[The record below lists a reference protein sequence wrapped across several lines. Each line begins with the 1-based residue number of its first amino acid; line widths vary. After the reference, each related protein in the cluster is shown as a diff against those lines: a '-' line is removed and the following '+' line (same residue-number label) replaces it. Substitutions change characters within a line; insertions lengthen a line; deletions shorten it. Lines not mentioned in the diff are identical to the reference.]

1 LGGGAR
7 RGGRWLI
14 AFALAAML
22 LPRPARA
29 EDRDSATVGKITLL
43 NRKAVDAYQHL
54 EFETA
59 VKLLNEAL
67 EVSERA
73 GLTLH
78 PIRARTFVTLGIV
91 TLGGYKQ
98 RDQAIKYFHKALQI
112 QPEVR
117 LSAGLANP
125 EIQAAFDEAI
135 VSLANGASDELPP
148 DKALV
153 HEPVH
158 VGQVGRP
165 VPIRVLPDKDLG
177 ASVIVLRYRAAT
189 AAAFADLPLQKGPS
203 GAFEAAIPASAT
215 TGQQVVYFIE
225 ARRADGSVIVRRGAA
240 ADPMVVALVEAAKPA
255 VAVTAPLARSAR
267 ASRRFYFAL
276 LGGTGVGT
284 GSGTGEET
292 RNSVVSSG
300 IAWTRTGQLAPE
312 IGYFLTPRFR
322 LGVQARLQLVS
333 GATPYHVPNAAPGE
347 CGSDNV
353 CAPYKGAFAGLL
365 KATWLLVAPES
376 AFQAYVSLAAGFGN
390 IRHVMKV
397 SSPPTCGSS
406 GAEACLD
413 TVAAGPAL
421 FGPGIG
427 FQYRVSDGIGLVAEI
442 DGLVGAPHFTANA
455 DLNVGVAFQF

>member
-1 LGGGAR
+1 M
-7 RGGRWLI
+7 
-14 AFALAAML
+14 ML
-22 LPRPARA
+22 LPRPVQA

-98 RDQAIKYFHKALQI
+98 RDQAIKYFHRALQI

-135 VSLANGASDELPP
+135 AGLANGTNDELPP

-153 HEPVH
+153 HEPVN

-165 VPIRVLPDKDLG
+165 VPIAVMPDKDLG
-177 ASVIVLRYRAAT
+177 ASAIVLRYRAAT
-189 AAAFADLPLQKGPS
+189 APAFTDLPMQKGPS

-215 TGQQVVYFIE
+215 MAQQVVYFIE

-240 ADPMVVALVEAAKPA
+240 ADPMVVTLVEPTKSA
-255 VAVTAPLARSAR
+255 VAATIPAETKTPAAPA
-267 ASRRFYFAL
+267 RFYFAL
-276 LGGTGVGT
+276 LAGTGVGT
-284 GSGTGEET
+284 ASGTGEET
-292 RNSVVSSG
+292 LNSVVSSG
-300 IAWTRTGQLAPE
+300 ITWTRTGQLAPE
-312 IGYFLTPRFR
+312 IGYFVTPRFR
-322 LGVQARLQLVS
+322 LGVQARLPLVS
-333 GATPYHVPNAAPGE
+333 GATPYHVPNPVGDE
-347 CGSDNV
+347 CGSDNI
-353 CAPYKGAFAGLL
+353 CSPAPGAFAALL
-365 KATWLLVAPES
+365 KATWLLVEPES
-376 AFQAYVSLAAGFGN
+376 AFQPYISLAAGYGT
-390 IRHVMKV
+390 IRHVVKV
-397 SSPPTCGSS
+397 SSPPTCGS
-406 GAEACLD
+406 GTEACID

-421 FGPGIG
+421 FGPGLG
-427 FQYRVSDGIGLVAEI
+427 FQYRVSDGVGLVVELDA
-442 DGLVGAPHFTANA
+442 LMGAPHFTANA
-455 DLNVGVAFQF
+455 DLNVGVAFQL

>member
-1 LGGGAR
+1 V
-7 RGGRWLI
+7 RWLL
-14 AFALAAML
+14 AGVLAAML
-22 LPRPARA
+22 LPRPVQA

-67 EVSERA
+67 EVSDRA

-135 VSLANGASDELPP
+135 AGLANGASDELPP

-158 VGQVGRP
+158 VGQAGRP
-165 VPIRVLPDKDLG
+165 VPIAVAPDKDLG
-177 ASVIVLRYRAAT
+177 ASAIVLRYRAAT
-189 AAAFADLPLQKGPS
+189 ASAFTDLPMQKGPS
-203 GAFEAAIPASAT
+203 GTFEAAIPAPAT
-215 TGQQVVYFIE
+215 IGPQVVYFIE
-225 ARRADGSVIVRRGAA
+225 ARRADGSVIVRRGSA
-240 ADPMVVALVEAAKPA
+240 ADPMVVTLVEAAKPA
-255 VAVTAPLARSAR
+255 VAATPTETRPAPASA
-267 ASRRFYFAL
+267 RFYFAL
-276 LGGTGVGT
+276 LGGSGVGT
-284 GSGTGEET
+284 ASGTGEAT

-300 IAWTRTGQLAPE
+300 IAWTRAGQLAPE
-312 IGYFLTPRFR
+312 LGYFVTPRFR
-322 LGVQARLQLVS
+322 LGVQGRLQLVS
-333 GATPYHVPNAAPGE
+333 GATPYHLPDPAVGE
-347 CGSDNV
+347 CGSDGV
-353 CAPYKGAFAGLL
+353 CSPSTGAFAALL
-365 KATWLLVAPES
+365 KATWLLVEPES
-376 AFQAYVSLAAGFGN
+376 AFQPYLSIAAGYGT

-397 SSPPTCGSS
+397 SAPPTCGSS
-406 GAEACLD
+406 GKETCLD
-413 TVAAGPAL
+413 TVAAGPGL
-421 FGPGIG
+421 FGPGVG
-427 FQYRVSDGIGLVAEI
+427 FQYRVSDAVGLVVEL
-442 DGLVGAPHFTANA
+442 DGLLAAPHFTANA
-455 DLNVGVAFQF
+455 DLNVGVAFQL

>member
-1 LGGGAR
+1 
-7 RGGRWLI
+7 
-14 AFALAAML
+14 ML
-22 LPRPARA
+22 LPRPVQA

-67 EVSERA
+67 DVSDRA

-135 VSLANGASDELPP
+135 ASLANGGGDELPP

-165 VPIRVLPDKDLG
+165 VPITVAPDKDLG
-177 ASVIVLRYRAAT
+177 ASAIVLRYRAGT
-189 AAAFADLPLQKGPS
+189 APAFADVPMQKVSS
-203 GAFEAAIPASAT
+203 GSFEAAIPAAAT
-215 TGQQVVYFIE
+215 TGPQVVYFIE
-225 ARRADGSVIVRRGAA
+225 ARRADGSVIVRRGSA

-255 VAVTAPLARSAR
+255 VATTTPVETRP
-267 ASRRFYFAL
+267 ASEPARFYFAL

-284 GSGTGEET
+284 ASGTGEAT

-300 IAWTRTGQLAPE
+300 IAWTRAGQLAPE
-312 IGYFLTPRFR
+312 LGYFVTPRFR

-333 GATPYHVPNAAPGE
+333 GATPYHVPNPAADE
-347 CGSDNV
+347 CGSDHV
-353 CAPYKGAFAGLL
+353 CSPSTGAFAGLL
-365 KATWLLVAPES
+365 KATWSLVEPES
-376 AFQAYVSLAAGFGN
+376 AFQPYLSIAAGYGT
-390 IRHVMKV
+390 IRHVTKV
-397 SSPPTCGSS
+397 SAPPACGSS
-406 GAEACLD
+406 GGEACMD

-421 FGPGIG
+421 FGPGVG
-427 FQYRVSDGIGLVAEI
+427 FQYRVSDTVGLVVEL
-442 DGLVGAPHFTANA
+442 DGLLAAPHFTANA
-455 DLNVGVAFQF
+455 DLNVGVAFQL

>member
-1 LGGGAR
+1 MS
-7 RGGRWLI
+7 RGVRWLI
-14 AFALAAML
+14 AGAFVAML
-22 LPRPARA
+22 LPRPVQA

-73 GLTLH
+73 GLVLH
-78 PIRARTFVTLGIV
+78 PVRARTYMTLGIV
-91 TLGGYKQ
+91 TLGGFKQ

-135 VSLANGASDELPP
+135 ASLGANDELSP

-158 VGQVGRP
+158 VGQVGRA
-165 VPIRVLPDKDLG
+165 VPITVLPDKDLG
-177 ASVIVLRYRAAT
+177 ASALVLRYRAAT
-189 AAAFADLPLQKGPS
+189 ASAFTDLPLQKGPT

-225 ARRADGSVIVRRGAA
+225 ARRADGSVIVRRGTA
-240 ADPMVVALVEAAKPA
+240 ADPMVVALVEEAKPA
-255 VAVTAPLARSAR
+255 AVTVHPTQPAK
-267 ASRRFYFAL
+267 ASPRFYFAL

-284 GSGTGEET
+284 ASGTGEET
-292 RNSVVSSG
+292 QNSVASSG

-312 IGYFLTPRFR
+312 IGYFVTPRLR

-333 GATPYHVPNAAPGE
+333 GATPYHVPNPLHGE
-347 CGSDNV
+347 CGSDNI
-353 CAPYKGAFAGLL
+353 CSSSTGAFAGLL
-365 KATWLLVAPES
+365 KATWLLVEPES
-376 AFQAYVSLAAGFGN
+376 AFQPYVSLAAGAGN
-390 IRHVMKV
+390 IRHVVKV

-406 GAEACLD
+406 GTEACMD
-413 TVAAGPAL
+413 TVAAGLGL
-421 FGPGIG
+421 FGPGVG
-427 FQYRVSDGIGLVAEI
+427 FQYRVSDGVGLVVEI
-442 DGLVGAPHFTANA
+442 DGLVGAPHFTVNA
-455 DLNVGVAFQF
+455 DLNVGVAFQL

>member
-1 LGGGAR
+1 MAT
-7 RGGRWLI
+7 
-14 AFALAAML
+14 L
-22 LPRPARA
+22 LPRPVQA

-67 EVSERA
+67 DVSERA

-91 TLGGYKQ
+91 TLGGFKQ

-135 VSLANGASDELPP
+135 ASLANGTSDELPP
-148 DKALV
+148 EKALV

-165 VPIRVLPDKDLG
+165 VPITVLPDKDLG
-177 ASVIVLRYRAAT
+177 ASALVLRYRAAT
-189 AAAFADLPLQKGPS
+189 ASAFTDLPLQQGPS

-215 TGQQVVYFIE
+215 TGQQVVYFLE
-225 ARRADGSVIVRRGAA
+225 ARRADGSVIVRRGSA
-240 ADPMVVALVEAAKPA
+240 ADPMVVALVEETKPA
-255 VAVTAPLARSAR
+255 VATTGQPAPAKK
-267 ASRRFYFAL
+267 ASSQFYFAL

-284 GSGTGEET
+284 VSGTGEET
-292 RNSVVSSG
+292 QNSVTSSG
-300 IAWTRTGQLAPE
+300 IAWTRAGQLAPE
-312 IGYFLTPRFR
+312 VGYFVTPRLR
-322 LGVQARLQLVS
+322 LGVQARLQLVT
-333 GATPYHVPNAAPGE
+333 GATPYHVPNPALGE
-347 CGSDNV
+347 CGSDNI
-353 CAPYKGAFAGLL
+353 CSSSTGAFAGLL
-365 KATWLLVAPES
+365 KATWLLVEPES
-376 AFQAYVSLAAGFGN
+376 AFQPYVSLAAGAGN
-390 IRHVMKV
+390 IRHVAKV

-406 GAEACLD
+406 GNEACMD
-413 TVAAGPAL
+413 TVAAGLGL
-421 FGPGIG
+421 FGPGVG
-427 FQYRVSDGIGLVAEI
+427 FQYRVSDVVGLVVEI

-455 DLNVGVAFQF
+455 DLNVGVAFQL

>member
-1 LGGGAR
+1 
-7 RGGRWLI
+7 
-14 AFALAAML
+14 ML
-22 LPRPARA
+22 LPRSAQA

-135 VSLANGASDELPP
+135 AGLANGTSDELPP

-165 VPIRVLPDKDLG
+165 VPITVGPDKDLG
-177 ASVIVLRYRAAT
+177 ANAIVLRYRAST
-189 AAAFADLPLQKGPS
+189 APSFTDVPMQKAPS
-203 GAFEAAIPASAT
+203 GAFEAAIPAAAT

-225 ARRADGSVIVRRGAA
+225 ARRGDGSVIVRRGSA
-240 ADPMVVALVEAAKPA
+240 ADPMVVTLVEAAKPA
-255 VAVTAPLARSAR
+255 VATALPAETRSA
-267 ASRRFYFAL
+267 AAPARFYFAL

-284 GSGTGEET
+284 ASGTGEET
-292 RNSVVSSG
+292 RNSVASSG
-300 IAWTRTGQLAPE
+300 IVWTRAGQLAPE
-312 IGYFLTPRFR
+312 IGYFVTPQFR
-322 LGVQARLQLVS
+322 LGVQARLQLVT
-333 GATPYHVPNAAPGE
+333 GATPYHLLSYEMDE
-347 CGSDNV
+347 CGTDHTCSSFT
-353 CAPYKGAFAGLL
+353 GAFAGLA
-365 KATWLLVAPES
+365 KATWSFLGPES
-376 AFQAYVSLAAGFGN
+376 AFQPYVSLSAGYGT
-390 IRHVMKV
+390 IRHVAKV
-397 SSPPTCGSS
+397 SGPQSCGGTGPNFD
-406 GAEACLD
+406 GACMD
-413 TVAAGPAL
+413 TVAAGPVL

-427 FQYRVSDGIGLVAEI
+427 FQYRVSDGVGLVVEI

-455 DLNVGVAFQF
+455 DLNVGVAFQL

>member
-1 LGGGAR
+1 
-7 RGGRWLI
+7 
-14 AFALAAML
+14 ML
-22 LPRPARA
+22 LPRPVQA

-91 TLGGYKQ
+91 TLGGFKQ

-135 VSLANGASDELPP
+135 ASLGANDELSP

-165 VPIRVLPDKDLG
+165 VPITVLPDKDLG
-177 ASVIVLRYRAAT
+177 ASALVLRYRAAT
-189 AAAFADLPLQKGPS
+189 ASAFTDLPLQKGPA

-225 ARRADGSVIVRRGAA
+225 ARRADGSVIVRRGSA
-240 ADPMVVALVEAAKPA
+240 ADPMVVTLVEAAKPA
-255 VAVTAPLARSAR
+255 AATATQTPSAR
-267 ASRRFYFAL
+267 APPRFYFAL

-284 GSGTGEET
+284 ASGTGEET
-292 RNSVVSSG
+292 RNSVTSSG
-300 IAWTRTGQLAPE
+300 IAWTRAGQLAPE
-312 IGYFLTPRFR
+312 IGYFLTPRFGSACR
-322 LGVQARLQLVS
+322 PGCSWSPAPRPITSPIQRPASAAATTSARRPPGPSRGCSRRPGCWSSRRARFNRTSRWRRVRQHPPRRRRFRRLQ
-333 GATPYHVPNAAPGE
+333 
-347 CGSDNV
+347 
-353 CAPYKGAFAGLL
+353 
-365 KATWLLVAPES
+365 
-376 AFQAYVSLAAGFGN
+376 
-390 IRHVMKV
+390 
-397 SSPPTCGSS
+397 TCGSS
-406 GAEACLD
+406 GTEACMD
-413 TVAAGPAL
+413 TVAAGPVL
-421 FGPGIG
+421 FGPGVG
-427 FQYRVSDGIGLVAEI
+427 FQYRVSDASRAGRRDRRAGGGSPLHRQRRPERRRRLPA
-442 DGLVGAPHFTANA
+442 LTRAA
-455 DLNVGVAFQF
+455 L